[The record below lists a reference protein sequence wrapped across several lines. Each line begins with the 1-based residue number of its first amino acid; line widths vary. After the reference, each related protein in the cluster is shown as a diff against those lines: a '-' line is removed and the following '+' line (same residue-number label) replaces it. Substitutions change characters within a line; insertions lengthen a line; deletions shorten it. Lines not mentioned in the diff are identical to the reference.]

1 MEHLHA
7 DDEVR
12 FILDGSGYFD
22 IRDPEDR
29 WIRLVIGKCD
39 LISLPAGIY
48 STISFISMKTNTS
61 KLCASL
67 PANQSGKPIIA
78 VKKRTTVRPGSSIWL
93 VCDHPHNYYV

>member
-29 WIRLVIGKCD
+29 WIRLVIGKGD

-48 STISFISMKTNTS
+48 H
-61 KLCASL
+61 KLHLDENQYVKAMRFFAGEPVWKAYYRSEETDNCAARKQYLASL
-67 PANQSGKPIIA
+67 
-78 VKKRTTVRPGSSIWL
+78 RSS
-93 VCDHPHNYYV
+93 P